1 MLPALAVLAAGLP
14 TTTVLVVSPVALS
27 FGVPFALV
35 PLILLSRRRDIMGA
49 LVNRPIATAT
59 ATAIA
64 GLIIALNLYLLLDAA
79 SAGT

>member
-14 TTTVLVVSPVALS
+14 TTTVLVVSQVALS

-35 PLILLSRRRDIMGA
+35 PLILLSRRRDVMGA
-49 LVNRPIATAT
+49 LVNRPITTAT

-64 GLIIALNLYLLLDAA
+64 GLVIALNLYLLLGAV
-79 SAGT
+79 S